1 MKSNRY
7 SLNKITPAKIII
19 IISIFLF
26 LSGSTSAIDKSAQP
40 YLLLY
45 AFDTEGELLAEK
57 MEISVTDT
65 ILGRAVHS
73 GRLSGI
79 RIVLAESGVGMTN
92 AAMTT
97 QKLIDKFNPKGIIFS
112 GIAGGIDSSV
122 HIGDIVICDCWITHD
137 YTYHGSEGMIPNDID
152 VYSPDDNKIVEKM
165 EFFVDSA
172 FLAKASELNETDIG
186 FNKIGGRTPEI
197 IFGGNCV
204 SGNSFIDNVEK
215 RLWLSERFD
224 ALTVDMESSAVV
236 QVAFVNGLPF
246 IIFRSASD
254 LAGGSGSATARAEI
268 NQFFG
273 VAAVNSA
280 QVVMKFL
287 EIIK

>member
-152 VYSPDDNKIVEKM
+152 VYSPD
-165 EFFVDSA
+165 
-172 FLAKASELNETDIG
+172 TDIG

-254 LAGGSGSATARAEI
+254 LAGGSGSATARSEI